1 MGGQLI
7 DGPLCS
13 SSPSVYGYNW
23 RDVLVRFVIASIA
36 DVVVVFGTSW
46 VAFIC
51 LDHGLKPRSAIIS
64 ANSIVGVSV
73 NRRRKDWHFLDGYAT
88 RFHPYAATLGGR
100 FS

>member
-1 MGGQLI
+1 MG
-7 DGPLCS
+7 
-13 SSPSVYGYNW
+13 
-23 RDVLVRFVIASIA
+23 FVAASIA

-73 NRRRKDWHFLDGYAT
+73 NRRRKDWHLIDGQAV
-88 RFHPYAATLGGR
+88 RFQP
-100 FS
+100 